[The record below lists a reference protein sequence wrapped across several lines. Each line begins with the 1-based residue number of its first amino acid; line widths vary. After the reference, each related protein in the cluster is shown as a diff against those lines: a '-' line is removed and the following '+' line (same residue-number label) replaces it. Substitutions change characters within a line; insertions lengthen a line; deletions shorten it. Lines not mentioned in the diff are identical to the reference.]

1 MLYSCFTHEVIKN
14 LRSEDIFQ
22 KKQFLDK
29 LSWSR
34 SVLTYF
40 GTQILVNLESL
51 IIFINLKNFIF
62 ILEYLKFVNKSTIL
76 ATGKMEADTLNF
88 VH

>member
-1 MLYSCFTHEVIKN
+1 MVKVSSHLFWHPNSCQ
-14 LRSEDIFQ
+14 LRI
-22 KKQFLDK
+22 
-29 LSWSR
+29 
-34 SVLTYF
+34 TYH
-40 GTQILVNLESL
+40 IY
-51 IIFINLKNFIF
+51 LKNFIF